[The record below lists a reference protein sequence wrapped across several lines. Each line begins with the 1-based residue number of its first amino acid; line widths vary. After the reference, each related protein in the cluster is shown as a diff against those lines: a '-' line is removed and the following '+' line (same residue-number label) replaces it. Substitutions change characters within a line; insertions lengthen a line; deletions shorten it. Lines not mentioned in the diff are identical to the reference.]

1 MTTQADYTPEEW
13 QAISEA
19 PVSVALLIV
28 TSDISGPIGITQE
41 LMATAKTALESGKQS
56 SSALLHSIVG
66 SLESKDREKSE
77 RPKIS
82 GKPEEVAQQMIEKI
96 TADVAIVEQKAPAE
110 VDAYKAWLMA
120 IASSVAKASKEG
132 GFLGFGGTRV
142 SGGEQ
147 AALERLATTLGV
159 PPPAAAA
166 S

>member
-13 QAISEA
+13 RAISEA

-41 LMATAKTALESGKQS
+41 LMATAKTALETGKQS
-56 SSALLHSIVG
+56 SSALLHAIVA
-66 SLESKDREKSE
+66 SLESKDREKAE
-77 RPKIS
+77 RPKVS
-82 GKPEEVAQQMIEKI
+82 GKPEEVAQAMLAAI
-96 TADVAIVEQKAPAE
+96 TADVAIVEQKAPTE
-110 VDAYKAWLMA
+110 VEAYKAWLMA
-120 IASSVAKASKEG
+120 IAVQVANASKEG

-159 PPPAAAA
+159 PPPAAA